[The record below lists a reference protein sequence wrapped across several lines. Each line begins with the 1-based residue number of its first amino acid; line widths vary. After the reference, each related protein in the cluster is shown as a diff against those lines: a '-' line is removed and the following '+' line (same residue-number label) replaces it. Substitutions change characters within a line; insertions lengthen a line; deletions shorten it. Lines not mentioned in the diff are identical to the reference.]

1 MSSLNLSLFTTSTAS
16 SLSLQGFF
24 SAVLRESCH
33 NLFDLH
39 NQDDQ
44 DIEKLTRLPE
54 RPELFF
60 EKQMWFQTIT
70 KLKEKYSR
78 KVIKYVYLMANS
90 KNTFLAVGKQL
101 LRTAL
106 PVQAN
111 KFCTTALRKSS
122 EVPHITSAD
131 RKSLK
136 IISKSFSCNT
146 IKHPR
151 C

>member
-1 MSSLNLSLFTTSTAS
+1 MCSLNLSLFTTSTAS
-16 SLSLQGFF
+16 SLQGFF
-24 SAVLRESCH
+24 SAAMRESCH

-39 NQDDQ
+39 NQE
-44 DIEKLTRLPE
+44 IEKLTRLPE

-70 KLKEKYSR
+70 NLKEIYVLKESY
-78 KVIKYVYLMANS
+78 KVYLMANS

-131 RKSLK
+131 RKSLQNYFK
-136 IISKSFSCNT
+136 VVIISRNWSLK
-146 IKHPR
+146 
-151 C
+151 